1 MGEITDPKT
10 RRSAESSDF
19 YDGPYGDD
27 ADQPGE
33 DDDDDDDDDEE
44 IDAIFAEIK
53 QREAAKRA
61 EDLAA
66 GKRTS

>member
-33 DDDDDDDDDEE
+33 DDDDDDEE